1 MPWRIDRGQFL
12 AFWPK
17 WNDLSSASQS
27 ERERR
32 KRYRPNWIRRGFIN
46 FHNQSGRHRGGRRR
60 KTSWASLHL
69 NSTCDGCASWDRLGD
84 FMRSRLVE
92 SLWNTGSFFLRNMEW
107 CPRMKPKTEILI
119 AVLFEDFWLKLI
131 YTYGSHNLDRLM
143 SKTFWINHL
152 FSLPLSA
159 RPIACRQ
166 QSTNSKRWRGNKE
179 TGLWMRVNPGESVG
193 HWAPIW
199 RRSLLR
205 PFFWPFPS

>member
-1 MPWRIDRGQFL
+1 MK
-12 AFWPK
+12 WP
-17 WNDLSSASQS
+17 LLRLS
-27 ERERR
+27 ER
-32 KRYRPNWIRRGFIN
+32 KREKKEISPQLNSKRFYQFPQSIWPT
-46 FHNQSGRHRGGRRR
+46 SGREE
-60 KTSWASLHL
+60 KETSWASLHL